1 MFVFCNKSA
10 SRKISDEGD
19 INWSIRPL
27 PRFTSDT
34 SLKPAWAT
42 RLTLTHKFGGK
53 RMRRFTK
60 TYKYL
65 PTRYAEEINQDWP
78 SIKRDFPT
86 IASYPIHYQE

>member
-10 SRKISDEGD
+10 NRGISDEGD

-34 SLKPAWAT
+34 FLQPAWAAT
-42 RLTLTHKFGGK
+42 LTLTHKFHGK

-65 PTRYAEEINQDWP
+65 ATRYAEKLIRIDQ
-78 SIKRDFPT
+78 
-86 IASYPIHYQE
+86 A